1 MTICFRH
8 HSWAG
13 ITQTFSVQ
21 GGHNYKFSGYI
32 KIKTIGQGKLYTR
45 VDVILNYN
53 NGNAITI
60 YNMLIVKTL

>member
-8 HSWAG
+8 HSWSG

-32 KIKTIGQGKLYTR
+32 KIKNIGQGKLYTR
-45 VDVILNYN
+45 VDVLLNYN
-53 NGNAITI
+53 NGKTLTI
-60 YNMLIVKTL
+60 YDMLMFKAL